1 LRQQDLRGAAMD
13 KHSVLVIGGRAVDSP
28 ELIAALRQR
37 GAVDSARV
45 TLLVPSTSRRFAK
58 AADLGASLS
67 EALDRAEL
75 AAAQMRAAGIELEE
89 TIVGDPDAFVA
100 AGDALHAREYDEV
113 LVAGPPPGL
122 TGWLRPSLAERLR
135 RETELPVA
143 ELTINPRAQRPTPRL
158 GAPVGAAS

>member
-1 LRQQDLRGAAMD
+1 MQ
-13 KHSVLVIGGRAVDSP
+13 KHSVLVVASRAVDSP

-45 TLLVPSTSRRFAK
+45 TLLVPAVSRRFAK
-58 AADLGASLS
+58 VADLGASLS
-67 EALDRAEL
+67 EALERAEL
-75 AAAQMRAAGIELEE
+75 AAAQMRSAGIELEE

-100 AGDALHAREYDEV
+100 AGDALHSREYDEV

-122 TGWLRPSLAERLR
+122 TGWLRPTLAERLR

-143 ELTINPRAQRPTPRL
+143 ELTIHPREERPAPRV
-158 GAPVGAAS
+158 GAPLGAAS